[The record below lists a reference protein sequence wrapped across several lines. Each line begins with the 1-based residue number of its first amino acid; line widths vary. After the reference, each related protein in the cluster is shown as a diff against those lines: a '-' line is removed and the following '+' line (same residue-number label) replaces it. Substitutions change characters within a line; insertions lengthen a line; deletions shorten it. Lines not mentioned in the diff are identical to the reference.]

1 MIRFLFVLNKTSQCK
16 QQGRNV
22 NDGSSFLI
30 RHSHESY
37 DSAYREPLSYTLT
50 VQLKCLASAVVPP
63 GNEVYSVGHA
73 FARPAFSH
81 FFLDRT
87 EAFSVWLVPHGMKVY
102 SVGQRGF
109 HLF

>member
-73 FARPAFSH
+73 FARPAFSR
-81 FFLDRT
+81 FFEPNRSFLSM
-87 EAFSVWLVPHGMKVY
+87 ASASWK
-102 SVGQRGF
+102 
-109 HLF
+109 